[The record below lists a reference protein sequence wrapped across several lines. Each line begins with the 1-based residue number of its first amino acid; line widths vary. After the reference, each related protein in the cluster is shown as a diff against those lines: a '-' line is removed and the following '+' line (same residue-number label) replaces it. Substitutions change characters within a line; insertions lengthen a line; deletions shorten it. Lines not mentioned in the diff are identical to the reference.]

1 MWLSKV
7 VWPRGEVDKR
17 SITIRYGQN
26 LFLSFLKKKKEKNV
40 KKKIIT
46 REPLVRVS
54 TRQAGLGGL
63 ARPLASIETVDSL
76 FEST

>member
-26 LFLSFLKKKKEKNV
+26 LFLSFLKKKKEKS